1 MKDKTKRLLYLG
13 FGWLMFAV
21 GFIGAFLPG
30 LPTTVFMIIALWSFS
45 KGSETMHHWLYH
57 HPRFGPALRDW
68 DKYRMI
74 PIKAKITAYV
84 MMSLS
89 AIYMTFFADINPI
102 LLICAFGMMLWGAIY
117 IMIKPSR
124 PSEEIEPETQEQT
137 EQQNEKSDSELN
149 QPFSAGNPEEPT
161 TPPPAP

>member
-1 MKDKTKRLLYLG
+1 VKDKTKRLLYLG
-13 FGWLMFAV
+13 FGWLMFAL

-45 KGSETMHHWLYH
+45 KGSESMHHWLYH

-68 DKYRMI
+68 DQYRMI

-84 MMSLS
+84 MMSIS

-124 PSEEIEPETQEQT
+124 PADEIKPAQKKSDIKD
-137 EQQNEKSDSELN
+137 EKSEADLN
-149 QPFSAGNPEEPT
+149 QPGPEAPPEEPPT
-161 TPPPAP
+161 LPPAP

>member
-1 MKDKTKRLLYLG
+1 
-13 FGWLMFAV
+13 MFAV

-45 KGSETMHHWLYH
+45 KGSESMHQWLYH

-89 AIYMTFFADINPI
+89 AIYMTFFATINPI
-102 LLICAFGMMLWGAIY
+102 LLICAYGMMLWGAIY

-124 PSEEIEPETQEQT
+124 PSEEKILENKIEEEKQK
-137 EQQNEKSDSELN
+137 EKSDSDLKV
-149 QPFSAGNPEEPT
+149 SADIPEEQPT
-161 TPPPAP
+161 IPPAP